1 MIQEAFLK
9 LKKKIKN
16 HSDEILEPILQEMR
30 KVRERRMLWSPD
42 IIHLNKKISNLISQ
56 NQTLTQLKEQGLVD
70 SDIFISRSNALAEK
84 LRTAKLEK
92 ERLLRADADITISQT
107 EEILDVLADAPIF
120 LDFFDAELFGELI
133 EMIIVESNE

>member
-1 MIQEAFLK
+1 MK
-9 LKKKIKN
+9 LHYKLKN

-120 LDFFDAELFGELI
+120 LDFFDAELLGELI

>member
-1 MIQEAFLK
+1 MK
-9 LKKKIKN
+9 LHYKLKN

-133 EMIIVESNE
+133 EMIIV

>member
-1 MIQEAFLK
+1 
-9 LKKKIKN
+9 
-16 HSDEILEPILQEMR
+16 
-30 KVRERRMLWSPD
+30 MLWSPD

>member
-1 MIQEAFLK
+1 MK
-9 LKKKIKN
+9 LHYKLKN

>member
-9 LKKKIKN
+9 LHYKLKN